1 MSNTII
7 IESNYIHQ
15 DAILSS
21 IYVRAVVKFMK
32 PANQR
37 VVFVEVAEYI
47 AQQLSWKKQCL
58 YTHSLPLLKE
68 VCQRIG
74 EDFQAGCE
82 FACANPKN
90 YRDLYYAIIEA

>member
-21 IYVRAVVKFMK
+21 IYDRAAAKFMK
-32 PANQR
+32 AAGQR
-37 VVFVEVAEYI
+37 VVFGELAEYV
-47 AQQLSWKKQCL
+47 AKQLSWKKQCL
-58 YTHSLPLLKE
+58 YTHCLPVLKE

-74 EDFQAGCE
+74 ESFENGCA
-82 FACANPKN
+82 FACPDAKC
-90 YRDLYYAIIEA
+90 YRDLYYAIIE